1 MDELVHRHDPNNL
14 WWRGTLGW
22 TLDNE
27 GWIIFLS
34 AGDQPDRLELA
45 RQVLTRASQIRNDLN
60 SESQQHSTS
69 PLAIDADSHSVNP
82 LWQSDANFTAANL
95 DAVIAR
101 VMDLAGEHCMAA
113 RKFADAAKI
122 DGETV
127 SRDTEAQAL
136 RAMQFLDWSA
146 NAYRAATDNIDAFLE
161 LKKAVDA
168 GQKYLPTTKH
178 QKLKDQLNAIQKE
191 LADIGSTASG
201 PQCPALASLPQ

>member
-1 MDELVHRHDPNNL
+1 
-14 WWRGTLGW
+14 
-22 TLDNE
+22 
-27 GWIIFLS
+27 
-34 AGDQPDRLELA
+34 LA

-60 SESQQHSTS
+60 SEAQQHSAT
-69 PLAIDADSHSVNP
+69 PLAIDADSNSVNP

-95 DAVIAR
+95 DAVIAK

-113 RKFADAAKI
+113 RKFADAVKI
-122 DGETV
+122 NDETV

-146 NAYRAATDNIDAFLE
+146 NAYRAASDNIDAFLA

-168 GQKYLPTTKH
+168 AQKYLPTTKH
-178 QKLKDQLNAIQKE
+178 QKLKDQLSTIQKE
-191 LADIGSTASG
+191 LADIGTAPSG